1 MDILVPIHIVAG
13 SLALIFSAMALSST
27 KGKKLHI
34 FSGKAYVWCM
44 AAIFFTALPM
54 AIISDNI
61 FLLLIAL
68 FSFYLAFAGMRFAA
82 NRQGIATNLDW
93 FAIGIM
99 LLSGMSMWILS
110 ILYFIDNNSQY
121 IPLLVF
127 GCVAGALGFADFK
140 SYQNK
145 KAIGQ
150 ERIARHLT
158 NMMGGTISVITAVL
172 VVNMSVEPLWIWWI
186 LPTVLITP
194 IIVWWN
200 VQVLK

>member
-1 MDILVPIHIVAG
+1 MDILLPIHIFAG
-13 SLALIFSAMALSST
+13 SLALIFSAMALSSA
-27 KGKKLHI
+27 KGKKLHV
-34 FSGKAYVWCM
+34 FSSKAYVWCM

-99 LLSGMSMWILS
+99 LLSGISMWMLS
-110 ILYFIDNNSQY
+110 VLYFIDNNSAY
-121 IPLLVF
+121 IPLVLF
-127 GCVAGALGFADFK
+127 GCIATALGFAHFK
-140 SYQNK
+140 SYHNK
-145 KAIGQ
+145 KAVGQ

-158 NMMGGTISVITAVL
+158 NMMGGTISVVTAVL
-172 VVNMSVEPLWIWWI
+172 VVNVSVEPVWIW
-186 LPTVLITP
+186 
-194 IIVWWN
+194 
-200 VQVLK
+200 

>member
-1 MDILVPIHIVAG
+1 
-13 SLALIFSAMALSST
+13 
-27 KGKKLHI
+27 
-34 FSGKAYVWCM
+34 
-44 AAIFFTALPM
+44 
-54 AIISDNI
+54 
-61 FLLLIAL
+61 
-68 FSFYLAFAGMRFAA
+68 MRFAA
-82 NRQGIATNLDW
+82 NRRGIATNLDW

-99 LLSGMSMWILS
+99 LLSGISMWILS
-110 ILYFIDNNSQY
+110 GLYFIDNNSQY
-121 IPLLVF
+121 IPLLLF
-127 GCVAGALGFADFK
+127 GCVATALGFTDFK

-145 KAIGQ
+145 TAIGQ
-150 ERIARHLT
+150 QRIARHLT

>member
-1 MDILVPIHIVAG
+1 
-13 SLALIFSAMALSST
+13 MALSST

-172 VVNMSVEPLWIWWI
+172 VVNVSVEPLWIWWI

>member
-1 MDILVPIHIVAG
+1 
-13 SLALIFSAMALSST
+13 
-27 KGKKLHI
+27 
-34 FSGKAYVWCM
+34 M

-82 NRQGIATNLDW
+82 NRRGIATNLDW

-172 VVNMSVEPLWIWWI
+172 VVNVSVEPLWIWWI

-200 VQVLK
+200 IQVLK

>member
-1 MDILVPIHIVAG
+1 
-13 SLALIFSAMALSST
+13 
-27 KGKKLHI
+27 
-34 FSGKAYVWCM
+34 M

-99 LLSGMSMWILS
+99 LLSGMSMWILT

-127 GCVAGALGFADFK
+127 GSVAGALGFTDFK

-150 ERIARHLT
+150 QRIARHLT

-172 VVNMSVEPLWIWWI
+172 VVNVSVEPLWIWWI

-200 VQVLK
+200 IQVLK